1 LDPILEEIQAY
12 LGDVCHLGRYLAIY
26 EGDEGLVSRVVGREV
41 SLCIYAVYIQE
52 LVKNLNAG
60 PIIFV

>member
-26 EGDEGLVSRVVGREV
+26 EGDEGLVSRVVGRRYLCAYRWYIYE
-41 SLCIYAVYIQE
+41 SL
-52 LVKNLNAG
+52 
-60 PIIFV
+60 